1 MLLPRRYL
9 QFHLTQKYVLTS
21 FSGYIE
27 TPMLAAAMKDSD
39 RGDKAKEGGGNSVPL
54 GRMGKPEEVA
64 CLIAFL
70 LSDEASFIT
79 GACYSI
85 DGGWNC

>member
-1 MLLPRRYL
+1 
-9 QFHLTQKYVLTS
+9 
-21 FSGYIE
+21 
-27 TPMLAAAMKDSD
+27 MLAAAMRDSTSAETA
-39 RGDKAKEGGGNSVPL
+39 REGGGAGVAL

-64 CLIAFL
+64 CLVAFL
-70 LSDEASFIT
+70 LSNDASFIT

>member
-1 MLLPRRYL
+1 
-9 QFHLTQKYVLTS
+9 
-21 FSGYIE
+21 
-27 TPMLAAAMKDSD
+27 MLAAAMRDSTSAETA
-39 RGDKAKEGGGNSVPL
+39 REGGGTGVAL

-64 CLIAFL
+64 CLVAFL
-70 LSDEASFIT
+70 LSDDASFIT

>member
-1 MLLPRRYL
+1 MEG
-9 QFHLTQKYVLTS
+9 
-21 FSGYIE
+21 SGYIE
-27 TPMLAAAMKDSD
+27 TPMLAAAMKDRDSVGTSSV
-39 RGDKAKEGGGNSVPL
+39 REGGAAGVAL

-64 CLIAFL
+64 CLVAFL
-70 LSDEASFIT
+70 LGDDASFIT

>member
-1 MLLPRRYL
+1 MLR
-9 QFHLTQKYVLTS
+9 
-21 FSGYIE
+21 
-27 TPMLAAAMKDSD
+27 AATADPKRKSI
-39 RGDKAKEGGGNSVPL
+39 KQGGASSVAL
-54 GRMGKPEEVA
+54 GRLGKPEEVA

-70 LSDEASFIT
+70 LSDDASFIT

>member
-1 MLLPRRYL
+1 MLRAATADPNRKSTKQGGASSVALRRI
-9 QFHLTQKYVLTS
+9 S
-21 FSGYIE
+21 
-27 TPMLAAAMKDSD
+27 
-39 RGDKAKEGGGNSVPL
+39 
-54 GRMGKPEEVA
+54 KPEEVA

-70 LSDEASFIT
+70 LSDDASFIT

>member
-1 MLLPRRYL
+1 ML
-9 QFHLTQKYVLTS
+9 K
-21 FSGYIE
+21 
-27 TPMLAAAMKDSD
+27 AAMADSD
-39 RGDKAKEGGGNSVPL
+39 SAETAREGGGSSVPL

-64 CLIAFL
+64 FLIAFL